1 MSDVDQARRRGDL
14 SALKKRAP
22 ESAPKPARIPHY
34 DSDKIVTNRSADE
47 WALSVLRRKQRAGE
61 TLDAQ
66 QLATLERLSGSS
78 GGGGS
83 SSSSSSSAVLFSSS
97 KVVVVGKGGEHTGRT
112 VRVVGGG
119 SSGSSS
125 GSGGTFT
132 SKKFGGGG
140 AASAPS
146 AASGAAGRRLGAAAS
161 AAAAPSKPLT
171 TSEKLGMS
179 LEDLAKR
186 KGK

>member
-47 WALSVLRRKQRAGE
+47 WALSVLRRKQQAGE

-83 SSSSSSSAVLFSSS
+83 SSSSSSSAVLSSS
-97 KVVVVGKGGEHTGRT
+97 KVVVVGKGGEHKGRT

-119 SSGSSS
+119 SSSSS
-125 GSGGTFT
+125 GGGTYT

-146 AASGAAGRRLGAAAS
+146 AGSGAAGRRLGAGAAAS
-161 AAAAPSKPLT
+161 AAAAPSKPLST
-171 TSEKLGMS
+171 TEKLGMS

-186 KGK
+186 RGK